1 MEATLN
7 THQVNDKIN
16 VKQQV
21 CATLDKGGGEL
32 NDKSGELNGWL
43 IY

>member
-1 MEATLN
+1 MEPMLN
-7 THQVNDKIN
+7 THQVNDQIN

-21 CATLDKGGGEL
+21 CATLDKGGGAL
-32 NDKSGELNGWL
+32 NDKYGELNCWL